1 MVIEWWQYLLVG
13 FFVVG
18 VFYMIL
24 SAIEQVIGN
33 GILNG
38 YKQIEEYKEKN
49 AKTKP

>member
-1 MVIEWWQYLLVG
+1 MVIEWWQYVLAALVIFGTVYLL
-13 FFVVG
+13 
-18 VFYMIL
+18 L